1 MTVFMSA
8 VTLRMTLF
16 LFFFILQQ
24 SELEQSRAQ
33 LEELL
38 LQRDTLLLQV
48 QTVTIRRFCPNT

>member
-16 LFFFILQQ
+16 WFFFILQQ

-48 QTVTIRRFCPNT
+48 QTVTIR